1 MYKKRKLV
9 YLILALIF
17 IFNIAYAYATDDL
30 NDLKKQQKSIE
41 QKIKETKE
49 QIKNVDKQTKDVSKQ
64 IEEIDKKMDNANAEL
79 SKVEEELAEL
89 ESNIEKTTIELE
101 ETQKNIDEKNDV
113 FKKRLRVIYKTGTV
127 EYLEVLLSST
137 NIKDFLSR
145 TDMVKAIAKHD
156 TELIKYMK
164 DQRDAIDA
172 KKAELEMQKNLVE
185 ISKSKLES
193 RRRDLASVARQK
205 EDYMGRLKLNREALE
220 KEIDKQNDFAKQIE
234 SDIVKLQ
241 IKNGVYLGGKMNWPV
256 PGHTKV
262 SSYFGYR
269 LHPIL
274 KVKKFHTGIDIPA
287 TTGTSIVAAGEG
299 TVIYSG
305 TLGGYGKTIMIDHD
319 GGIVTLYG
327 HNSSLL
333 VKEGQDVKRGDI
345 IAKAGST
352 GMSTGPHCHFEVR
365 KNGAYED
372 PVPWLKGK

>member
-30 NDLKKQQKSIE
+30 NDLKNQKKSIDE
-41 QKIKETKE
+41 QIERTKDK
-49 QIKNVDKQTKDVSKQ
+49 IKNVDKQTKDVSKQ
-64 IEEIDKKMDNANAEL
+64 IEELDKEMDNANAEL
-79 SKVEEELAEL
+79 SKVEDELVEL

-113 FKKRLRVIYKTGTV
+113 FKKRLRVIYKTGTA
-127 EYLEVLLSST
+127 EYLEVLLSSS

-145 TDMVKAIAKHD
+145 TDMVRLIAKHD

-164 DQRDAIDA
+164 DQRDAIDE
-172 KKAELEMQKNLVE
+172 KKAELEMEKNLVE

-193 RRRDLASVARQK
+193 RRRDLASATRQK
-205 EDYMGRLKLNREALE
+205 EDLMGRLKLNREDLE
-220 KEIDKQNDFAKQIE
+220 KEIDKQNDLAKKIE
-234 SDIVKLQ
+234 SDIVKRQ
-241 IKNGVYLGGKMNWPV
+241 IKNGVYSGGKMNWPV
-256 PGHTKV
+256 PGHTKI
-262 SSYFGYR
+262 SSYYGYR

-287 TTGTSIVAAGEG
+287 PTGTSIVAAGEG

-305 TLGGYGKTIMIDHD
+305 TLGGYGKTIMIDHN

-333 VKEGQDVKRGDI
+333 VKEGQDVKKGDI

-365 KNGAYED
+365 KNGVYED